1 MLSRKQLLKKTRSLN
16 EKAGREKARRKQAL
30 QQKQG
35 AVRSRLA
42 VAGAS
47 SRAALRGE
55 LAALESSLE
64 GETVAKL
71 MAQLGAAKEER
82 RTRRRATYLA
92 KVANSDQRVPTVNP
106 RVSHSKPWL
115 SAMNSRNCIPMRKGY
130 GLGPSTSSK
139 PFGLVGKSLWPVQP
153 ARHARSLPKEAWR
166 AFPDGRP
173 FLEPPPVNMNLL
185 AQHSI
190 RLKNIARRE
199 KMQNEETVRIAAN
212 PPPPPTPWKSVPSGL
227 IFSIPR
233 PDAALFPKAIEPC
246 RSP

>member
-173 FLEPPPVNMNLL
+173 FLEPPP
-185 AQHSI
+185 
-190 RLKNIARRE
+190 RE
-199 KMQNEETVRIAAN
+199 HEPA
-212 PPPPPTPWKSVPSGL
+212 G
-227 IFSIPR
+227 
-233 PDAALFPKAIEPC
+233 AALDSAKEHCAAREDAERGDGAHC
-246 RSP
+246 RQPSAATYPLEIRP